1 MKVFPSGRTGRD
13 IFLHSVLLLAA
24 LIWCGVMS
32 AERYYVSP
40 RGAGDGSSWQ
50 SPTTLDDAL
59 SKAKANDEIWVQGFA
74 STDRANYYVAPADG
88 FTLRSGVR
96 LYGGF
101 AGTEATLGE
110 RDTDGRAFGF
120 TCRTVLSG
128 DISGND
134 DVTGHSSLIFPE
146 NNTRADNAV
155 HVLTLDLEPTD
166 ESANNNR
173 YATVVNGFTI
183 AGGHAD
189 GENGGGIYVKGSKA
203 AGAGAYRIERCFF
216 TDNYGGRGGAVYVDA
231 NAVGGADP
239 SLISQCAMFN
249 NAAGHRAVEE
259 NAGGAVCLDGYGV
272 VVNTSIFNNE
282 NGGILMAD
290 GCRVVN
296 STVTRNTGS
305 GISISGSSAE
315 VWNTV
320 VWGND
325 ALFDSGS
332 TSPHFHHSAYPEV
345 TADDANNNIRI
356 SVSNRETGVASPH
369 FESPSTRAGYDV
381 EYRYT
386 HAAYPLWAWALLEGS
401 ALIDRGDD
409 NAYNDDNG
417 TSPYGTFDLALAS
430 RFSGTVDIGAYEFQP
445 TPAGRILRV
454 APDGSDANDGSSWSA
469 AFRSVQAAID
479 RLASTGN
486 GRGEVWVKAGTYS
499 PTSLLASGDQLTAAF
514 IMRDGVSVYGGFAG
528 KENSR
533 AERKLKLGGMPWEFE
548 NVTVFQA
555 SGYMDAASWNA
566 ADLKWSIVSSS
577 NHVVWFDGTEPVAD
591 GYKDFST
598 VTVLDGVTVCGGR
611 ASLARASVYC
621 GDRGAGLYMD
631 NANARLV
638 NCIVTQNVAEGP
650 GGGVYLG
657 GGRIESSLLFN
668 NSSDADGGA
677 VYVDNSGLVLR
688 SMLTNNAAGNGAAV
702 CLARN
707 GDYTDGDS
715 HPEYL
720 ILSTSVVSNNTARKN
735 GAVYCD
741 EGGVL
746 TQNTIVNNSAPRALD
761 ATDPE
766 ATRTGGLFIDGYALV
781 INNILWNNR
790 ANGTGVAGNDIPMYA
805 ANPTQSAVR
814 FLSSAVSGMNNAVW
828 NNTLQQSLT
837 SLAASN
843 TGTEGENNPD
853 FSVGGAMSSDDAL
866 NTTVGVQ
873 PSWTAIDYF
882 WQPQRGSNL
891 RAVGMTLAS
900 FPDEVLLA
908 PELDIAGLLF
918 SHKPSVGAHMIEQ
931 QSLSPERDGNVWRLY
946 VDGNCTEPEHD
957 GSSWA
962 TAYRS
967 LNEAIDYFSSLSE
980 TDVAGVTRFEIYVYE
995 GSYYP
1000 RYAFTG
1006 NDAKTATVS
1015 VKRMPGDRE
1024 LVIRGG
1030 WSRDDVPVY
1039 NPVLY
1044 RTVLDGNPDGSF
1056 LEEGLYHVFT
1066 VESGAHFTLDGFHVV
1081 GGYATGSS
1089 PVQYGAGMLVGDG
1102 AVVTLRNSFFE
1113 NNTAVSGAAVDARGA
1128 TLTLENCVIN
1138 NNTNTASAE
1147 PVVNAGTLTL
1157 NHVTVV
1163 RNVGVPYSS
1172 GANVTNSFAAGNVDA
1187 AEGGSSVS
1195 GNTLTFTGGWNTVF
1209 ANPTNVFGA
1218 ALGFD
1223 TYVGGYADFTPLTS
1237 SAEASHLINKGTA
1250 SASTVDIAQR
1260 PRNLGGT
1267 PDLGAYEADLPEKG
1281 RVYYVRENG
1290 DDLND
1295 GLSWNTA
1302 FQTIRMAVETAA
1314 KGEVIDGARPSV
1326 WVAAGNYAQDPL
1338 SGSNNCFD
1346 MADGV
1351 SVYGSFPKTGNPNMD
1366 ERHPFISDV
1375 IYHDG
1380 TYSSADYETILRPAT
1395 ATNDV
1400 RRVLGQ
1406 SDEYNPFMYVH
1417 PNYTEQTTS
1426 YVYVGAGNGDYD
1438 YSYTEQSGG
1447 GWIYSEKDGGFVDA
1461 SADAA
1466 DRLFHVTAPGYY
1478 PVDQADTPTHKYV
1491 TSVERTAYSGWNLDR
1506 WDPDGWGTGL
1516 DEKTFVYVGS
1526 GKGDYVITEESKGG
1540 WPYGDYSRYASNDN
1554 GDYVEFHEEDYYE
1567 CVADV
1572 ATHKYFSEGYHEV
1585 ASRELWNTVRLVKG
1599 WNYVGSGHGTH
1610 SRGEI
1615 ANVGNGSYKSVT
1627 ASGKHFLYATVW
1639 DGFTI
1644 RDGYLNSDK
1653 IKFLGSNDHGVGGT
1667 RNGGAGVVLFSNVTL
1682 RNSVVYGSQNVSGS
1696 KPLRGGGIYC
1706 DGGSIVNCYILNSEL
1721 RFNGTGEA
1729 YGGGCYMYS
1738 GTAYNCVINGNQTY
1752 GGSTDGAGIFIENAE
1767 FYNNTIVGNRSNGS
1781 ARGNG
1786 GICIWQSG
1794 SSSKLTIYNCIVL
1807 GNEGYRQGTNN
1818 PIYGNKDIARQAG
1831 TIESYNSI
1839 FETTVNATGVVYD
1852 PTCKAV
1858 GSGNMN
1864 SIFAGYDG
1872 KNFRLAGGSPALNMG
1887 ENVPQVNGKDIVLL
1901 DYTDMD
1907 FSDRIKDC
1915 TVDAGAYELDNKEN
1929 ISPDNNG
1936 VYYVTIDGSGLANG
1950 SSPENAACE
1959 MKLQDILDAAGERA
1973 AGGQTAEV
1981 RIAGYKGA
1989 AADGYIYNAT
1999 DLSDPDDPMSYTF
2012 TVPYGVTVK
2021 GGYDV
2026 DFDETTRDVLTYHTV
2041 LSPVATK
2048 GGQTVNGYHVV
2059 TFDMEKHVPSNYQ
2072 QAGSII
2078 DGLYLVDG
2086 RATSLA
2092 GAGNDDTRGGGAI
2105 VPAGAHVR
2113 NCVVMNN
2120 EAKSGGGL
2128 YLLPGAMVS
2137 GTVLRDNTA
2146 AQGGGLYAEADEA
2159 GSTRSHMVSVTVGG
2173 NSATSA
2179 GGGIYMEDGA
2189 LMVLNS
2195 VVHGNEA
2202 PTDLNVSGVV
2212 SEEYEDGLIADVLGA
2227 AAGTKFFPFNN
2238 SFVETYEMP
2247 SNLGNM
2253 SMESD
2258 ASLYFTGSRYTLKVY
2273 SELIKHGGTAE
2284 VQTKLEESY
2293 GVAAEDMQGVP
2304 RRQGTSDRIDAG
2316 AYAFEGEIMEVDD
2329 DVAYTLFVSQS
2340 ENVEITDKDAAAA
2353 FYGRSFFTSLTW
2365 LDDALEYIRQV
2376 RGQGKADHDRTFRIL
2391 MSGGTYKPHFARSDA
2406 NAPGHDQRLNSFE
2419 IPCNVEIYGGFS
2431 GKEQLTSY
2439 VGTAYNINS
2448 ILGQELEVVAD
2459 DLSSVL
2465 GKRAYSDLNQNGVM
2479 EEYEFANQTILS
2491 GELEASEDESNVYHV
2506 IYSDVADNVDV
2517 PEGKHTVK
2525 IDGVTVMGGVT
2536 HNELSPTGEENE
2548 VGRGGGIY
2556 SNGVNYVVNRCR
2568 LINNRAVHG
2577 GAVFVRDAMLSLV
2590 GSIVAGNSSVE
2601 NAAGTADNHVGGGAV
2616 YLIGLANDP
2625 SDEMSVLAAANTIF
2639 ANNETS
2645 GHGGAIAAHGSE
2657 WQTGGTVYS
2666 DPIISMTNCMFV
2678 NNKAAE
2684 GEAAIYNT
2692 NDKSKALNTVFWGN
2706 VSGGDEHGKT
2716 IELIHCA
2723 SDEIDNTDN
2732 GNVILAKENLSIDGP
2747 RFAQPSVAAG
2757 IAGNSAVSRWNP
2769 ASISVLT
2776 DAGDGLL
2783 AEGVDDMSQATG
2795 GYAEWMQ
2802 TNLPNYA
2809 YQYMSYDGYSRYDGP
2824 LNEDGSKGDKPID
2837 IGVYEYQYDVDFSTL
2852 DTVYVALEES
2862 GTGSGTSWDNATSD
2876 LRGALIGLAN
2886 STGGTSEDKAVL
2898 IKEGDYTNSRLY
2910 SLAGVGGVLY
2920 TINMS
2925 TDEQVMTKN
2934 LTVSGSYT
2942 ESGQQDFSRP
2952 TVIMVADGA
2961 AKPDVLMNVDAQG
2974 KTVTLRGLT
2983 FDGSGAAQSVIGLH
2997 SEASGNLSVKN
3008 VAFRHN
3014 ATGAAVSGGTA
3025 LFANALFA
3033 DNATVGLSVTGGDA
3047 TVVNATFAN
3056 NGDAITG
3063 AANVYN
3069 SISWQS
3075 GNGITTDEANH
3086 NYDFGTADNADVMNG
3101 PNFVD
3106 PANGDYTIR
3115 PSKNI
3120 LNKGSNDLYSTHVG
3134 VSPTAD
3140 KDLANLPRLTGDA
3153 IDLGAYEYGAPLQQL
3168 LYVRHDVVGGNA
3180 DGTSWDN
3187 AIGDLQSA
3195 VDLAALY
3202 TEANEGN
3209 AYVFADRNVK
3219 SVAVNLA
3226 ISDVKVYGGMNNEVA
3241 AGENDDDKAASLISQ
3256 RDGVIAADGRS
3267 TIDDLTVSAASLF
3280 DGFEVKAADVTDGAM
3295 LSTSVVGNVTVD
3307 GGTVYNSYVE
3317 GTAGGNGSYV
3327 NVTSPG
3333 ELPEG
3338 ADNINN
3344 YPSAVANGYVN
3355 DDIWTYQPK
3364 ETYENIDKA
3373 EESVIADCMTFAG
3386 HRCDLSGS
3394 QRVRNGKV
3402 DYGCFELW
3410 NITANTTVQ
3419 DADRPSDRHVVY
3431 VREGIELGLGDG
3443 LYGAGSE
3450 FNPGFLLLEH
3460 GAGLLGNGNSVALTN
3475 FAVERNLTEA
3485 NAYTDLASM
3494 PFTIEKTEVDGK
3506 EGLDGVTVSRYDGAA
3521 RAAYDYRYDGEN
3533 SAAWVALTDLKADRV
3548 GMEGLLL
3555 EADTDAKVRFY
3566 GNDYKEDAGDK
3577 AFVLTQHNHA
3587 EPWSSPDAVSE
3598 RFTHAENMGWN
3609 LFGSPFLCTM
3619 NYEDMDYQRV
3629 IYVYKDKYI
3638 SGLPTWNRET
3648 GDVQDGNIPA
3658 GSAVFTQTATL
3669 ASSETVP
3676 VGHRAAD
3683 VTEAAVYAGNL
3694 AVEFARAD
3702 AGDEAD
3708 ADLIQITAVP
3718 AAESKNGFDVNADG
3732 VKWMNGKADVPQIYM
3747 LRDGGRYSLLSAVDI
3762 DGSVAVGVSVS
3773 APGNFEFR
3781 IPDDCDTYDYEVV
3794 VLKDAQL
3801 GTLTDLKEV
3810 PCSVYLPEAG
3820 EVNSRFSISF
3830 RRIDETSVLDGVQ
3843 VYTPYEGMFTVE
3855 GMRGESVIRYYDAS
3869 GRMIEQRRSSSY
3881 QETFRAVR
3889 GVYLVEVECE
3899 GMEHAVI
3906 KVLVK

>member
-50 SPTTLDDAL
+50 SPTTLPDAL

-74 STDRANYYVAPADG
+74 STDRANYYVAPAEG

-146 NNTRADNAV
+146 NATRADNAA
-155 HVLTLDLEPTD
+155 HVLTLDLEPTA

-189 GENGGGIYVKGSKA
+189 ADGENGGGIYVKGSKD

-231 NAVGGADP
+231 NAVQGADP

-249 NAAGHRAVEE
+249 NAAGRRAVEE

-332 TSPHFHHSAYPEV
+332 TSPQFRHSAYPEV
-345 TADDANNNIRI
+345 TADDANNNIKI
-356 SVSNRETGVASPH
+356 SVSNRETGVHSPH
-369 FESPSTRAGYDV
+369 FESPSVRAGYDV

-401 ALIDRGDD
+401 ALIDSGNDD
-409 NAYNDDNG
+409 AYNDENG
-417 TSPYGTFDLALAS
+417 TTPYGTDDLASAS
-430 RFSGTVDIGAYEFQP
+430 RFSGTIDIGAYEFQP

-454 APDGSDANDGSSWSA
+454 APDGSDANDGSSWDN

-486 GRGEVWVKAGTYS
+486 GRGEVWVKTGTYS

-528 KENSR
+528 WESSR
-533 AERKLKLGGMPWEFE
+533 AKRPKKQGGMPWEFA
-548 NVTVFQA
+548 NVTTFQA

-566 ADLKWSIVSSS
+566 TELKWSIVSSS
-577 NHVVWFDGTEPVAD
+577 NHVVWFDGTELEAD
-591 GYKDFST
+591 GGYKDFSS
-598 VTVLDGVTVCGGR
+598 VTVLDGVTVLGGR

-707 GDYTDGDS
+707 GDYTDGDP

-781 INNILWNNR
+781 INKILWNNR
-790 ANGTGVAGNDIPMYA
+790 ANGAGVAGNDIPMYA

-828 NNTLQQSLT
+828 NNTLQQSLS

-843 TGTEGENNPD
+843 SGSEGENNPD
-853 FSVGGAMSSDDAL
+853 FLPGGAMSDDAL
-866 NTTVGVQ
+866 NTTIGVQ
-873 PSWTAIDYF
+873 PSWNEIVYF
-882 WQPQRGSNL
+882 WQPQQGSNL

-918 SHKPSVGAHMIEQ
+918 SQKPSVGAHMIEQ

-946 VDGNCTEPEHD
+946 VDGNCTEPEHV

-967 LNEAIDYFSSLSE
+967 LNEAIDYFASLSE
-980 TDVAGVTRFEIYVYE
+980 TDVAEVDTFEIYVYE

-1044 RTVLDGNPDGSF
+1044 RTVLDGNPDGSS

-1081 GGYATGSS
+1081 GGYAAGSS

-1102 AVVTLRNSFFE
+1102 AAVTLRNSFFE

-1138 NNTNTASAE
+1138 NNTNTTPSE
-1147 PVVNAGTLTL
+1147 PVVNAQYLSL

-1163 RNVGVPYSS
+1163 RNVGLPYSS
-1172 GANVTNSFAAGNVDA
+1172 GAAVSNSFAAGNVDA
-1187 AEGGSSVS
+1187 AEGGSTV
-1195 GNTLTFTGGWNTVF
+1195 GDNLTFNAEWNTIF
-1209 ANPTNVFGA
+1209 ANPTNGFGA

-1237 SAEASHLINKGTA
+1237 SAEASQLINKGTA
-1250 SASTVDIAQR
+1250 SGLTVDIAQR
-1260 PRNLGGT
+1260 PRDLGGT
-1267 PDLGAYEADLPEKG
+1267 PDLGAYEADLPAAG
-1281 RVYYVRENG
+1281 SVIYVRVNG
-1290 DDLND
+1290 TGDGSSWANAMND
-1295 GLSWNTA
+1295 
-1302 FQTIRMAVETAA
+1302 IYEAVQKAVAA
-1314 KGEVIDGARPSV
+1314 NSDASQRPDV
-1326 WVAAGNYAQDPL
+1326 WVAAGTYSRNP
-1338 SGSNNCFD
+1338 SNNDPACFIIEEGVD
-1346 MADGV
+1346 VYGGFPADGNPGMDDRRPLV
-1351 SVYGSFPKTGNPNMD
+1351 STSIYVEGMD
-1366 ERHPFISDV
+1366 ASEV
-1375 IYHDG
+1375 QK
-1380 TYSSADYETILRPAT
+1380 YETIIQPAT
-1395 ATNDV
+1395 TTISSSDRGSRDV
-1400 RRVLGQ
+1400 NRRVLAQ
-1406 SDEYNPFMYVH
+1406 HDEYSPREF
-1417 PNYTEQTTS
+1417 
-1426 YVYVGAGNGDYD
+1426 
-1438 YSYTEQSGG
+1438 
-1447 GWIYSEKDGGFVDA
+1447 
-1461 SADAA
+1461 
-1466 DRLFHVTAPGYY
+1466 PG
-1478 PVDQADTPTHKYV
+1478 
-1491 TSVERTAYSGWNLDR
+1491 S
-1506 WDPDGWGTGL
+1506 
-1516 DEKTFVYVGS
+1516 
-1526 GKGDYVITEESKGG
+1526 
-1540 WPYGDYSRYASNDN
+1540 
-1554 GDYVEFHEEDYYE
+1554 DYYDNPNFE
-1567 CVADV
+1567 
-1572 ATHKYFSEGYHEV
+1572 TNYYYTGKFEV
-1585 ASRELWNTVRLVKG
+1585 P
-1599 WNYVGSGHGTH
+1599 
-1610 SRGEI
+1610 
-1615 ANVGNGSYKSVT
+1615 
-1627 ASGKHFLYATVW
+1627 TVW

-1644 RDGYLNSDK
+1644 QHGFLNIGDQRSD
-1653 IKFLGSNDHGVGGT
+1653 
-1667 RNGGAGVVLFSNVTL
+1667 GGAGARIYENVTL
-1682 RNSVVYGSQNVSGS
+1682 TNCIVQNNENFQRGYGSESSDSRAGGVYAFGGTLINCYIQQNKLGRTDSSRQGESACYGGGVYLNYGT
-1696 KPLRGGGIYC
+1696 LYNCIIADNEVRAGYADGGGI
-1706 DGGSIVNCYILNSEL
+1706 I
-1721 RFNGTGEA
+1721 
-1729 YGGGCYMYS
+1729 
-1738 GTAYNCVINGNQTY
+1738 
-1752 GGSTDGAGIFIENAE
+1752 IECGE
-1767 FYNNTIVGNRSNGS
+1767 FYNNTVVNNTAEGSNRASGGLRVWVGTTMRDAGF
-1781 ARGNG
+1781 
-1786 GICIWQSG
+1786 SG
-1794 SSSKLTIYNCIVL
+1794 TVKIFNTIMY
-1807 GNEGYRQGTNN
+1807 GNEGLIGVT
-1818 PIYGNKDIARQAG
+1818 GNADLAMSGSHVEVRGSLVPHNGLTVAAPEQWSSADGIFLDSITCPNLSQA
-1831 TIESYNSI
+1831 EW
-1839 FETTVNATGVVYD
+1839 NA
-1852 PTCKAV
+1852 
-1858 GSGNMN
+1858 
-1864 SIFAGYDG
+1864 IFANGTRNY
-1872 KNFRLAGGSPALNMG
+1872 RLSTESKALNMG
-1887 ENVPQVNGKDIVLL
+1887 TNAMSVVRIYPPTPNGWMREVREWNLFGWKYSVETRSGDSKPDGDDWRRAVISLVKGENFNEGSADIDLF

-2021 GGYDV
+2021 GGYSE
-2026 DFDETTRDVLTYHTV
+2026 DFNEDTRNALTYQTL

-2059 TFDMEKHVPSNYQ
+2059 SFAEKTENSNYSQ
-2072 QAGSII
+2072 EGSII
-2078 DGLYLVDG
+2078 DGLFLIDG
-2086 RATSLA
+2086 KATSLA

-2113 NCVVMNN
+2113 NCVVMRN
-2120 EAKSGGGL
+2120 EAKFGGGL

-2146 AQGGGLYAEADEA
+2146 SQGGAVYAEADED
-2159 GSTRSHMVSVTVGG
+2159 GSLRSHLISVTVGG

-2189 LMVLNS
+2189 LMALNS

-2212 SEEYEDGLIADVLGA
+2212 YEEFTDALIADVTDVDASTL
-2227 AAGTKFFPFNN
+2227 FFPFNN
-2238 SFVETYEMP
+2238 CFVETYEMP
-2247 SNLGNM
+2247 SDLGNT
-2253 SMESD
+2253 SLESD
-2258 ASLYFTGSRYTLKVY
+2258 RTLYFTDSHYTLKVY
-2273 SELIKHGGTAE
+2273 SELIKHGATSA
-2284 VQTKLEESY
+2284 VQAKLENH
-2293 GVAAEDMQGVP
+2293 GVAVQDMQGIT
-2304 RRQGTSDRIDAG
+2304 RQQGGDRIDAG
-2316 AYAFEGEIMEVDD
+2316 AYAFEGEIMEVNN

-2340 ENVEITDKDAAAA
+2340 ENVSIADKAAADA

-2376 RGQGKADHDRTFRIL
+2376 RANNETARSRTFRIL
-2391 MSGGTYKPHFARSDA
+2391 VSGGTYKPHFARGDA
-2406 NAPGHDQRLNSFE
+2406 NAPGHDLRQNSFE

-2439 VGTAYNINS
+2439 VGTAYNIDS

-2465 GKRAYSDLNQNGVM
+2465 GQRAYSDLNQNGVM

-2506 IYSDVADNVDV
+2506 IYSDVADNADV

-2616 YLIGLANDP
+2616 YLIGIANDP
-2625 SDEMSVLAAANTIF
+2625 ADEMSVLAAANTIF

-2645 GHGGAIAAHGSE
+2645 GHGGAVAAHGSE
-2657 WQTGGTVYS
+2657 WQTGGTVNT

-2692 NDKSKALNTVFWGN
+2692 NEKSKALNTVFWGN

-2732 GNVILAKENLSIDGP
+2732 GNVILAKENLSIGGP

-2776 DAGDGLL
+2776 DAGSGLL

-2802 TNLPNYA
+2802 TNLLNYA
-2809 YQYMSYDGYSRYDGP
+2809 YQYMSDGGYSRYDGP

-2886 STGGTSEDKAVL
+2886 STGGKSENKAVL

-3047 TVVNATFAN
+3047 TVVNSTFAN

-3075 GNGITTDEANH
+3075 GNGITTDEDKH

-3120 LNKGSNDLYSTHVG
+3120 LNKGSNDLYSPHVG
-3134 VSPTAD
+3134 VSPTED

-3202 TEANEGN
+3202 TEANDGN

-3226 ISDVKVYGGMNNEVA
+3226 VPDVKVYGGMNNEVA

-3267 TIDDLTVSAASLF
+3267 TIDNLTVSAASLF
-3280 DGFEVKAADVTDGAM
+3280 DGFEVKEADVTDGAM

-3307 GGTVYNSYVE
+3307 GGTVYNSYVA

-3344 YPSAVANGYVN
+3344 YPSAVANGYVY
-3355 DDIWTYQPK
+3355 DDIWAYQPK
-3364 ETYENIDKA
+3364 ETFENIDKA
-3373 EESVIADCMTFAG
+3373 EQSSIQTYIGMVG
-3386 HRCDLSGS
+3386 HSRDLSGS

-3431 VREGIELGLGDG
+3431 VREGVELGLGDG

-3533 SAAWVALTDLKADRV
+3533 STAWVALTDVKADRV

-3555 EADTDAKVRFY
+3555 EAEADSKVRFY
-3566 GNDYKEDAGDK
+3566 GNDYKEDAGNK
-3577 AFVLTQHNHA
+3577 AFVLTQYNHA
-3587 EPWSSPDAVSE
+3587 EPWSSPDAESE
-3598 RFTHAENMGWN
+3598 KFTHAENMGWN

-3648 GDVQDGNIPA
+3648 GAVQDGNIPA

-3676 VGHRAAD
+3676 VSHRVAD
-3683 VTEAAVYAGNL
+3683 VAEAAVYAGNL

-3718 AAESKNGFDVNADG
+3718 AAESKSGFDVNADG
-3732 VKWMNGKADVPQIYM
+3732 VKWMNGKADMPQIYM

-3801 GTLTDLKEV
+3801 GTLTDLKEA

-3869 GRMIEQRRSSSY
+3869 GRMVEQRRSSSY

>member
-1 MKVFPSGRTGRD
+1 
-13 IFLHSVLLLAA
+13 
-24 LIWCGVMS
+24 
-32 AERYYVSP
+32 
-40 RGAGDGSSWQ
+40 
-50 SPTTLDDAL
+50 
-59 SKAKANDEIWVQGFA
+59 
-74 STDRANYYVAPADG
+74 
-88 FTLRSGVR
+88 
-96 LYGGF
+96 
-101 AGTEATLGE
+101 
-110 RDTDGRAFGF
+110 
-120 TCRTVLSG
+120 
-128 DISGND
+128 
-134 DVTGHSSLIFPE
+134 
-146 NNTRADNAV
+146 
-155 HVLTLDLEPTD
+155 
-166 ESANNNR
+166 
-173 YATVVNGFTI
+173 
-183 AGGHAD
+183 
-189 GENGGGIYVKGSKA
+189 
-203 AGAGAYRIERCFF
+203 
-216 TDNYGGRGGAVYVDA
+216 
-231 NAVGGADP
+231 
-239 SLISQCAMFN
+239 
-249 NAAGHRAVEE
+249 
-259 NAGGAVCLDGYGV
+259 
-272 VVNTSIFNNE
+272 
-282 NGGILMAD
+282 
-290 GCRVVN
+290 
-296 STVTRNTGS
+296 
-305 GISISGSSAE
+305 
-315 VWNTV
+315 
-320 VWGND
+320 
-325 ALFDSGS
+325 
-332 TSPHFHHSAYPEV
+332 
-345 TADDANNNIRI
+345 
-356 SVSNRETGVASPH
+356 
-369 FESPSTRAGYDV
+369 
-381 EYRYT
+381 
-386 HAAYPLWAWALLEGS
+386 
-401 ALIDRGDD
+401 
-409 NAYNDDNG
+409 
-417 TSPYGTFDLALAS
+417 
-430 RFSGTVDIGAYEFQP
+430 
-445 TPAGRILRV
+445 
-454 APDGSDANDGSSWSA
+454 
-469 AFRSVQAAID
+469 
-479 RLASTGN
+479 
-486 GRGEVWVKAGTYS
+486 
-499 PTSLLASGDQLTAAF
+499 
-514 IMRDGVSVYGGFAG
+514 MRDGVSVYGGFDG
-528 KENSR
+528 ESSR
-533 AERKLKLGGMPWEFE
+533 AERKRGDMPWEFA
-548 NVTVFQA
+548 NVTTFQA

-566 ADLKWSIVSSS
+566 TDLKWSIVSSS

-707 GDYTDGDS
+707 GDYIDGDP

-853 FSVGGAMSSDDAL
+853 FNVGGSMSSDDAL

-873 PSWTAIDYF
+873 PSWTANYF
-882 WQPQRGSNL
+882 WQPKQGSNL
-891 RAVGMTLAS
+891 RAVGMTLAA
-900 FPDEVLLA
+900 FPDEVLIA

-918 SHKPSVGAHMIEQ
+918 SQKPSVGAHMIGQ
-931 QSLSPERDGNVWRLY
+931 QSLSPERVGNVLRLY
-946 VDGNCTEPEHD
+946 VDGNCTNPEHD
-957 GSSWA
+957 GSSWP

-967 LNEAIDYFSSLSE
+967 LNEAIDYFASLPE
-980 TDVAGVTRFEIYVYE
+980 AEVAGVDHFEIYVYE
-995 GSYYP
+995 GSYFP

-1015 VKRMPGDRE
+1015 VRRMPGDRE

-1030 WSRDDVPVY
+1030 WSRDADPVY

-1044 RTVLDGNPDGSF
+1044 RTILDGNPDGSS
-1056 LEEGLYHVFT
+1056 LADGIYHVFT
-1066 VESGAHFTLDGFHVV
+1066 VESGANFTLDGFHVV
-1081 GGYATGSS
+1081 GGYAAGASA
-1089 PVQYGAGMLVGDG
+1089 VQYGAGLLVGDG
-1102 AVVTLRNSFFE
+1102 ATVTVRNSFFE
-1113 NNTAVSGAAVDARGA
+1113 NNTAVSGAAIDARSA

-1138 NNTNTASAE
+1138 NNTNTTPSE
-1147 PVVNAGTLTL
+1147 PVVNAQTLTL

-1163 RNVGVPYSS
+1163 RNVGLPYSS
-1172 GANVTNSFAAGNVDA
+1172 GAAVTNSFAAGNINA
-1187 AEGGSSVS
+1187 AEGGSP
-1195 GNTLTFTGGWNTVF
+1195 GDNTQTFTAAWNTIF
-1209 ANPTNVFGA
+1209 ANPTNGFGA

-1237 SAEASHLINKGTA
+1237 SAEASKLINKGAA
-1250 SASTVDIAQR
+1250 SAGITTDITGVN
-1260 PRNLGGT
+1260 PRDLGGT
-1267 PDLGAYEADLPEKG
+1267 PDLGAYEANLPEKG
-1281 RVYYVRENG
+1281 RVYYVREDGN
-1290 DDLND
+1290 DLND
-1295 GLSWNTA
+1295 GLSWSTA
-1302 FQTIRMAVETAA
+1302 FRTIRMAVETAA

-1338 SGSNNCFD
+1338 GGSNNCFD

-1351 SVYGSFPKTGNPNMD
+1351 SVYGSFPKTGNPGMD

-1380 TYSSADYETILRPAT
+1380 TYSPADYETILRPAT

-1406 SDEYNPFMYVH
+1406 SDEYNPFMYAYS
-1417 PNYTEQTTS
+1417 NYTEQTTS
-1426 YVYVGAGNGDYD
+1426 YVYVGEGNGEYD

-1447 GWIYSEKDGGFVDA
+1447 GWVYSETDGGFVDA

-1466 DRLFHVTAPGYY
+1466 DRLLHVTAPGYY
-1478 PVDQADTPTHKYV
+1478 QVTRADAPTHKHV
-1491 TSVERTAYSGWNLDR
+1491 TSAEETAYSGWDLDR
-1506 WDPDGWGTGL
+1506 GDLGDWGTGL
-1516 DEKTFVYVGS
+1516 DEKTFVYVGD
-1526 GKGDYVITEESKGG
+1526 GKGDYVIEEASKG
-1540 WPYGDYSRYASNDN
+1540 WPYGNYLRYTSNSN
-1554 GDYVEFHEEDYYE
+1554 GDYVEFHGEDYYE

-1572 ATHKYFSEGYHEV
+1572 ATHKYFSEGYHEL
-1585 ASRELWNTVRLVKG
+1585 ASSGNTVRLVKG
-1599 WNYVGSGHGTH
+1599 WNYVGAGYGTH

-1615 ANVGNGSYKSVT
+1615 ANVGAGNGSYKLVT

-1644 RDGYLNSDK
+1644 RDGYLNADK
-1653 IKFLGSNDHGVGGT
+1653 IKFLGSNDHGVQGT
-1667 RNGGAGVVLFSNVTL
+1667 RNGGAGAVLFSNVTL
-1682 RNSVVYGSQNVSGS
+1682 RNSVVYGSHNVSGS

-1721 RFNGTGEA
+1721 RSNDTGEA

-1794 SSSKLTIYNCIVL
+1794 SGSKLTIYNCIVL
-1807 GNEGYRQGTNN
+1807 GNEGYRQGNVGNN

-1839 FETTVNATGVVYD
+1839 FETTDNATGVVFD

-1858 GSGNMN
+1858 GSGNVN
-1864 SIFAGYDG
+1864 GIFAGYDG
-1872 KNFRLAGGSPALNMG
+1872 KNFRLSGGSPALNMG
-1887 ENVPQVNGKDIVLL
+1887 ENVPRVNGKDIVLL

-1929 ISPDNNG
+1929 IRPDDANDVY
-1936 VYYVTIDGSGLANG
+1936 VYYVTIGGKGQANG
-1950 SSPENAACE
+1950 SSPDNAACE
-1959 MKLQDILDAAGERA
+1959 MKLQDILDAAGKLA
-1973 AGGQTAEV
+1973 ASGQTAEV
-1981 RIAGYKGA
+1981 RIAGYENASASGSV
-1989 AADGYIYNAT
+1989 YNAT

-2021 GGYDV
+2021 GGYDE
-2026 DFDETTRDVLTYHTV
+2026 DFDETKRNALTYQTL

-2059 TFDMEKHVPSNYQ
+2059 SFAEKAENSNYSQ
-2072 QAGSII
+2072 EESII
-2078 DGLYLVDG
+2078 DGLFLIDG
-2086 RATSLA
+2086 KATSLA

-2105 VPAGAHVR
+2105 VPAWAHVR

-2120 EAKSGGGL
+2120 EAKFGGGL

-2146 AQGGGLYAEADEA
+2146 SQGGAVYAEADTT
-2159 GSTRSHMVSVTVGG
+2159 GSSLRSHLISVTVGG

-2189 LMVLNS
+2189 LMALNS

-2212 SEEYEDGLIADVLGA
+2212 YEEFTDALIADVTGA
-2227 AAGTKFFPFNN
+2227 DASTLFFPFNN
-2238 SFVETYEMP
+2238 CFVETYEMP
-2247 SNLGNM
+2247 SDLGNT
-2253 SMESD
+2253 SLESNRT
-2258 ASLYFTGSRYTLKVY
+2258 LYFTDSHYTLKVY
-2273 SELIKHGGTAE
+2273 SELIKHGITVEWQTAL
-2284 VQTKLEESY
+2284 KDRY
-2293 GVAAEDMQGVP
+2293 DVAAEDMQGIA
-2304 RRQGTSDRIDAG
+2304 RQQDGDRIDAG
-2316 AYAFEGEIMEVDD
+2316 AYAFEGEIMEVNG

-2340 ENVEITDKDAAAA
+2340 ENVSIDDKAAADA

-2376 RGQGKADHDRTFRIL
+2376 RANNETARSRTFRIL
-2391 MSGGTYKPHFARSDA
+2391 VSGGTYKPHFARGDA
-2406 NAPGHDQRLNSFE
+2406 NTPGHDLRQNSFE
-2419 IPCNVEIYGGFS
+2419 IPSGVEIYGGFS
-2431 GKEQLTSY
+2431 GDELLTSY
-2439 VGTAYNINS
+2439 EGTQYNISN
-2448 ILGQELEVVAD
+2448 LVGKGTLVPVD
-2459 DLSSVL
+2459 DDFPSVL
-2465 GKRAYSDLNQNGVM
+2465 NLRDYSDLNQNGVI

-2491 GELEASEDESNVYHV
+2491 GELEASKDESNVYHV

-2625 SDEMSVLAAANTIF
+2625 ADEMSVLAAANTIF

-2645 GHGGAIAAHGSE
+2645 GHGGAVAAHGSE
-2657 WQTGGTVYS
+2657 WQTGGTVNT

-2692 NDKSKALNTVFWGN
+2692 NEKSKALNTVFWGN

-2776 DAGDGLL
+2776 DAGYGLL
-2783 AEGVDDMSQATG
+2783 AAGIDDMSQATG

-2886 STGGTSEDKAVL
+2886 STGGKSEDKAVL

-3047 TVVNATFAN
+3047 TVVNSTFAN
-3056 NGDAITG
+3056 NGAAITG

-3086 NYDFGTADNADVMNG
+3086 NYDFGTANNADVMNG

-3120 LNKGSNDLYSTHVG
+3120 LNKGSNDLYSTHVQ
-3134 VSPTAD
+3134 VSPMAD

-3226 ISDVKVYGGMNNEVA
+3226 VSDVKVYGGMNNEVA

-3256 RDGVIAADGRS
+3256 RDGVIAAGGRS
-3267 TIDDLTVSAASLF
+3267 TIDKLTVSTASLF
-3280 DGFEVKAADVTDGAM
+3280 DGFEVKAADVTGGAM

-3307 GGTVYNSYVE
+3307 GGTVYNSYVA

-3355 DDIWTYQPK
+3355 DDIWAYQPK

-3373 EESVIADCMTFAG
+3373 EQSSIQTYIDMVG
-3386 HRCDLSGS
+3386 HSRDLSGS
-3394 QRVRNGKV
+3394 QRVRNGMV

-3431 VREGIELGLGDG
+3431 VREGVELGLGDG

-3475 FAVERNLTEA
+3475 FAVERNLTGA
-3485 NAYTDLASM
+3485 TAYTDLASM
-3494 PFTIEKTEVDGK
+3494 PFTIEKTEVDGT
-3506 EGLDGVTVSRYDGAA
+3506 EGLDGVTASRYGYAA
-3521 RAAYDYRYDGEN
+3521 RAAYDYRYDGSN
-3533 SAAWVALTDLKADRV
+3533 STAWVAMEDLKADRV

-3555 EADTDAKVRFY
+3555 EADADSKVRFY

-3598 RFTHAENMGWN
+3598 KFTHAENMGWN

-3638 SGLPTWNRET
+3638 SGLPTWNREISE
-3648 GDVQDGNIPA
+3648 VQDGNIPA

-3683 VTEAAVYAGNL
+3683 VAEAAVYAGNL

-3718 AAESKNGFDVNADG
+3718 AAESKSGFDVNADG
-3732 VKWMNGKADVPQIYM
+3732 VKWMNGKADMPQIYM

-3801 GTLTDLKEV
+3801 GTLTDLKEA

-3869 GRMIEQRRSSSY
+3869 GRMIGQRRSSSY

>member
-13 IFLHSVLLLAA
+13 ISLHSVFLLAA

-50 SPTTLDDAL
+50 SPTTLADAL
-59 SKAKANDEIWVQGFA
+59 SKAKANDEIWVLGFA
-74 STDRANYYVAPADG
+74 STDRANYYVAPAEG
-88 FTLRSGVR
+88 YTLRSGVR

-146 NNTRADNAV
+146 NATRADNAA
-155 HVLTLDLEPTD
+155 HVLTLDLEPTA

-189 GENGGGIYVKGSKA
+189 ADGENGGGIYVKGSKD

-231 NAVGGADP
+231 NAVQGADP

-249 NAAGHRAVEE
+249 NAAGRRAVEE

-332 TSPHFHHSAYPEV
+332 TSPQFHHSAYPEV
-345 TADDANNNIRI
+345 TADDVNNNIRI
-356 SVSNRETGVASPH
+356 SVSNRETGVPSPH

-381 EYRYT
+381 EYHYT

-401 ALIDRGDD
+401 ALIDMGDD

-417 TSPYGTFDLALAS
+417 TSPYGTSDLALAS

-454 APDGSDANDGSSWSA
+454 APDGSDANDGSSWDN

-479 RLASTGN
+479 RLASGN

-528 KENSR
+528 TENSR
-533 AERKLKLGGMPWEFE
+533 AERKLKTGGMPWEFE
-548 NVTVFQA
+548 NVTTFQA

-707 GDYTDGDS
+707 GDYIDGDP

-918 SHKPSVGAHMIEQ
+918 SQKPSVGAHMIEQ

-967 LNEAIDYFSSLSE
+967 LNEAIDYFASLSE
-980 TDVAGVTRFEIYVYE
+980 TDVAGVTSFEIYVYE

-1015 VKRMPGDRE
+1015 VKRMPAGKE

-1030 WSRDDVPVY
+1030 WSRDAVPVY

-1044 RTVLDGNPDGSF
+1044 RTVLDGNPDGSS

-1066 VESGAHFTLDGFHVV
+1066 VESGARFTLDGFHVV
-1081 GGYATGSS
+1081 GGYAAGSS

-1102 AVVTLRNSFFE
+1102 AEVTLRNSFFE

-1138 NNTNTASAE
+1138 NNTNTTPAE

-1172 GANVTNSFAAGNVDA
+1172 GATVTNSFAAGNVDA
-1187 AEGGSSVS
+1187 AEGGSPVS

-1250 SASTVDIAQR
+1250 SGLTVDIAQR
-1260 PRNLGGT
+1260 PRDLGGT
-1267 PDLGAYEADLPEKG
+1267 PDLGAYEADLPAAG
-1281 RVYYVRENG
+1281 SVIYVRVNG
-1290 DDLND
+1290 TGDGSSWANAMND
-1295 GLSWNTA
+1295 IYG
-1302 FQTIRMAVETAA
+1302 AVQKAVAA
-1314 KGEVIDGARPSV
+1314 NSDASQRPDV
-1326 WVAAGNYAQDPL
+1326 WVAAGTYAKDPNP
-1338 SGSNNCFD
+1338 GDPACFIIEEGVNVYGGFP
-1346 MADGV
+1346 ADG
-1351 SVYGSFPKTGNPNMD
+1351 NPGMD
-1366 ERHPFISDV
+1366 DRRPLDEN
-1375 IYHDG
+1375 
-1380 TYSSADYETILRPAT
+1380 YETILQPIT
-1395 ATNDV
+1395 KPGEGYNDYHSSNNLEDGINVV
-1400 RRVLGQ
+1400 RRVLSQPDANCPRTFGEV
-1406 SDEYNPFMYVH
+1406 SWREENDGYETRY
-1417 PNYTEQTTS
+1417 
-1426 YVYVGAGNGDYD
+1426 YVG
-1438 YSYTEQSGG
+1438 
-1447 GWIYSEKDGGFVDA
+1447 
-1461 SADAA
+1461 
-1466 DRLFHVTAPGYY
+1466 
-1478 PVDQADTPTHKYV
+1478 
-1491 TSVERTAYSGWNLDR
+1491 
-1506 WDPDGWGTGL
+1506 
-1516 DEKTFVYVGS
+1516 
-1526 GKGDYVITEESKGG
+1526 
-1540 WPYGDYSRYASNDN
+1540 DN
-1554 GDYVEFHEEDYYE
+1554 FS
-1567 CVADV
+1567 V
-1572 ATHKYFSEGYHEV
+1572 AT
-1585 ASRELWNTVRLVKG
+1585 L
-1599 WNYVGSGHGTH
+1599 
-1610 SRGEI
+1610 
-1615 ANVGNGSYKSVT
+1615 
-1627 ASGKHFLYATVW
+1627 W

-1644 RDGYLNSDK
+1644 QYGFLNIGDE
-1653 IKFLGSNDHGVGGT
+1653 NDD
-1667 RNGGAGVVLFSNVTL
+1667 GGAGARIFTNVSLNNCIIQNNENFIWYSGSTVDGGDGRGGGVYSYGGTL
-1682 RNSVVYGSQNVSGS
+1682 VNCYVRNNKLGRVGGYSQTGVVYGGGVYLNYGTLYNCIISDNQVRG
-1696 KPLRGGGIYC
+1696 RYADGGGI
-1706 DGGSIVNCYILNSEL
+1706 
-1721 RFNGTGEA
+1721 
-1729 YGGGCYMYS
+1729 
-1738 GTAYNCVINGNQTY
+1738 VIECG
-1752 GGSTDGAGIFIENAE
+1752 E
-1767 FYNNTIVGNRSNGS
+1767 FYNNTVINNSAEGTNRAS
-1781 ARGNG
+1781 G
-1786 GICIWQSG
+1786 GLRVWVG
-1794 SSSKLTIYNCIVL
+1794 SSMIEAGFSGIVKIYNSI
-1807 GNEGYRQGTNN
+1807 
-1818 PIYGNKDIARQAG
+1818 IYGNNGFSGVTGNDDLSMTDAKVIVKG
-1831 TIESYNSI
+1831 TLVGGDRKEFNIVDNVPDNPGANGIYLERGTCPSLTNDQWNSV
-1839 FETTVNATGVVYD
+1839 FETGEY
-1852 PTCKAV
+1852 
-1858 GSGNMN
+1858 
-1864 SIFAGYDG
+1864 
-1872 KNFRLAGGSPALNMG
+1872 RLAANSMALNMG
-1887 ENVPQVNGKDIVLL
+1887 VNVLDVIRILNPTANGWMRYLKVRTGYWPFYGSDNVMQTVSDGTNMGNDGISGPGNPPSETYGNYTIEEAYPWRRAVVSLREGDNFNETEATVNLF

-1907 FSDRIKDC
+1907 FTDRIKDC
-1915 TVDAGAYELDNKEN
+1915 TIDAGAYERDNKEN
-1929 ISPDNNG
+1929 ISPDANG

-1973 AGGQTAEV
+1973 AGGQTVEV

-2041 LSPVATK
+2041 LSPVVTK

-2059 TFDMEKHVPSNYQ
+2059 TFDMEKHVPLTYQ

-2086 RATSLA
+2086 KATSLA

-2189 LMVLNS
+2189 LMALNS

-2212 SEEYEDGLIADVLGA
+2212 SEEYEDGLIADVIGA

-2273 SELIKHGGTAE
+2273 SELIKHGSTAE

-2293 GVAAEDMQGVP
+2293 GVAAEDMQGVA

-2340 ENVEITDKDAAAA
+2340 ENVEIADKDAAAA

-2376 RGQGKADHDRTFRIL
+2376 RGQGKADPDRTFRIL

-2431 GKEQLTSY
+2431 GKEPLTSY

-2448 ILGQELEVVAD
+2448 ILGQKLEAVAD

-2465 GKRAYSDLNQNGVM
+2465 GKRAAYSDLNQNGVM

-2506 IYSDVADNVDV
+2506 IYSDVADNADV

-2536 HNELSPTGEENE
+2536 HNKLSPTGEENE

-2625 SDEMSVLAAANTIF
+2625 ADEMSVLAAANTIF

-2657 WQTGGTVYS
+2657 WQTGGTVNT

-2692 NDKSKALNTVFWGN
+2692 NEKSKALNTVFWGN

-2732 GNVILAKENLSIDGP
+2732 GNVILAKENLSIGGP

-2783 AEGVDDMSQATG
+2783 AAGVDDMSQATG

-2809 YQYMSYDGYSRYDGP
+2809 YQYMSDGGYSRYDGP

-2886 STGGTSEDKAVL
+2886 STGGKSEDKAVL

-3033 DNATVGLSVTGGDA
+3033 DNATVGLSVTSGDA
-3047 TVVNATFAN
+3047 TVVNSTFAN
-3056 NGDAITG
+3056 NGDAING

-3075 GNGITTDEANH
+3075 GNGITTDEAKH
-3086 NYDFGTADNADVMNG
+3086 NYDFGTANNADVMNG

-3120 LNKGSNDLYSTHVG
+3120 LNKGSNDLYSTHVQ
-3134 VSPTAD
+3134 VSPMAD

-3168 LYVRHDVVGGNA
+3168 LYVRHDVVDGNA

-3226 ISDVKVYGGMNNEVA
+3226 VPDVKVYGGMNNEVA

-3267 TIDDLTVSAASLF
+3267 TIDNLTVSAASLF
-3280 DGFEVKAADVTDGAM
+3280 DGFEVKEADVTGGAM
-3295 LSTSVVGNVTVD
+3295 LSTSVVGNVIVD
-3307 GGTVYNSYVE
+3307 GGTVYNSYVA

-3355 DDIWTYQPK
+3355 DDIWAYQPK

-3386 HRCDLSGS
+3386 HSRDLSGS

-3494 PFTIEKTEVDGK
+3494 PFTIEKTEVDGT
-3506 EGLDGVTVSRYDGAA
+3506 EGLAGVTVSRYDGAV

-3533 SAAWVALTDLKADRV
+3533 STAWVALTDLKADRV

-3555 EADTDAKVRFY
+3555 EAEADSKVRFY

-3598 RFTHAENMGWN
+3598 KFTHAENMGWN
-3609 LFGSPFLCTM
+3609 FFGSPFLCTM

-3629 IYVYKDKYI
+3629 IYVYKDRYI

-3648 GDVQDGNIPA
+3648 GAVQDGNIPA

-3676 VGHRAAD
+3676 VRHRAAD
-3683 VTEAAVYAGNL
+3683 VAEAAVYAGNL

-3718 AAESKNGFDVNADG
+3718 AAESKSGFDVNADG

-3869 GRMIEQRRSSSY
+3869 GRMMEQRRSSSY

>member
-13 IFLHSVLLLAA
+13 ISLHSVFLLAA

-32 AERYYVSP
+32 AERYYVSLH
-40 RGAGDGSSWQ
+40 GAGDGSSWQ
-50 SPTTLDDAL
+50 SPTTLADAL

-74 STDRANYYVAPADG
+74 STDRENYYVAPAEEG

-101 AGTEATLGE
+101 VGTEATLDE

-146 NNTRADNAV
+146 NDTRADNAV
-155 HVLTLDLEPTD
+155 HVLTLDLEPTA

-189 GENGGGIYVKGSKA
+189 ADGENGGGIYVKGSKD
-203 AGAGAYRIERCFF
+203 AGAYRIERCFF

-231 NAVGGADP
+231 NAVRGADP

-249 NAAGHRAVEE
+249 NAAGRRAVEE
-259 NAGGAVCLDGYGV
+259 NAGGALCLDGYGV

-332 TSPHFHHSAYPEV
+332 TSPQFHHSAYPEV

-401 ALIDRGDD
+401 ALIDMGDD

-454 APDGSDANDGSSWSA
+454 APDGSDANDGSSWDN

-479 RLASTGN
+479 CLASTGD
-486 GRGEVWVKAGTYS
+486 GRGEVWVMAGTYS

-528 KENSR
+528 TENSR
-533 AERKLKLGGMPWEFE
+533 AKRKLKLGGMPWEFE
-548 NVTVFQA
+548 NVTTFQA

-707 GDYTDGDS
+707 GDYTDGDP

-790 ANGTGVAGNDIPMYA
+790 ANGAGVAGNDIPMYA

-853 FSVGGAMSSDDAL
+853 FSVGGAMTDDAL

-957 GSSWA
+957 GSSWT

-967 LNEAIDYFSSLSE
+967 LNEAIDYFASLSE

-1030 WSRDDVPVY
+1030 WSRDAVPVY

-1044 RTVLDGNPDGSF
+1044 RTVLDGNPDGSS

-1066 VESGAHFTLDGFHVV
+1066 VESGARFTLDGFHVV
-1081 GGYATGSS
+1081 GGYAAGSS

-1102 AVVTLRNSFFE
+1102 AAVTLRNSFFE

-1172 GANVTNSFAAGNVDA
+1172 GATVANSFAAGNVDA
-1187 AEGGSSVS
+1187 AEGGSPVS

-1237 SAEASHLINKGTA
+1237 SAEASHIINKGTA
-1250 SASTVDIAQR
+1250 SGLIVDIAQR
-1260 PRNLGGT
+1260 PRDLGGT
-1267 PDLGAYEADLPEKG
+1267 PDLGAYEADLPAAG
-1281 RVYYVRENG
+1281 SVIYVRVNG
-1290 DDLND
+1290 TGDGSSWANAMND
-1295 GLSWNTA
+1295 IYG
-1302 FQTIRMAVETAA
+1302 AVQKAVAA
-1314 KGEVIDGARPSV
+1314 NSDASQRPDV
-1326 WVAAGNYAQDPL
+1326 WVAAGTYSRNP
-1338 SGSNNCFD
+1338 SNNDPACFIIEEGVD
-1346 MADGV
+1346 VYGGFPADGNPGMDDRRPLV
-1351 SVYGSFPKTGNPNMD
+1351 STSIYVEGMD
-1366 ERHPFISDV
+1366 ASEV
-1375 IYHDG
+1375 QK
-1380 TYSSADYETILRPAT
+1380 YETIIQPAT
-1395 ATNDV
+1395 TTISSSDRGSRDV
-1400 RRVLGQ
+1400 NRRVLAQ
-1406 SDEYNPFMYVH
+1406 HDEYSPREF
-1417 PNYTEQTTS
+1417 
-1426 YVYVGAGNGDYD
+1426 
-1438 YSYTEQSGG
+1438 
-1447 GWIYSEKDGGFVDA
+1447 
-1461 SADAA
+1461 
-1466 DRLFHVTAPGYY
+1466 PG
-1478 PVDQADTPTHKYV
+1478 
-1491 TSVERTAYSGWNLDR
+1491 S
-1506 WDPDGWGTGL
+1506 
-1516 DEKTFVYVGS
+1516 
-1526 GKGDYVITEESKGG
+1526 
-1540 WPYGDYSRYASNDN
+1540 
-1554 GDYVEFHEEDYYE
+1554 DYYDNPNFE
-1567 CVADV
+1567 
-1572 ATHKYFSEGYHEV
+1572 TNYYYTGKFEV
-1585 ASRELWNTVRLVKG
+1585 P
-1599 WNYVGSGHGTH
+1599 
-1610 SRGEI
+1610 
-1615 ANVGNGSYKSVT
+1615 
-1627 ASGKHFLYATVW
+1627 TVW

-1644 RDGYLNSDK
+1644 QYGFLNIGDQRSD
-1653 IKFLGSNDHGVGGT
+1653 
-1667 RNGGAGVVLFSNVTL
+1667 GGAGARIYENVTL
-1682 RNSVVYGSQNVSGS
+1682 TNCIVQNNENFQRGYGSESSDSRAGGVYAFGGTLINCYIQQNKLGRTDGS
-1696 KPLRGGGIYC
+1696 RQGESACYGGGVYLNYGTLYNCIIADNEVRAGYADGGGI
-1706 DGGSIVNCYILNSEL
+1706 I
-1721 RFNGTGEA
+1721 
-1729 YGGGCYMYS
+1729 
-1738 GTAYNCVINGNQTY
+1738 
-1752 GGSTDGAGIFIENAE
+1752 IECGE
-1767 FYNNTIVGNRSNGS
+1767 FYNNTVVNNIAEGSNRASGGLRVWVGTTMRDAGF
-1781 ARGNG
+1781 
-1786 GICIWQSG
+1786 SG
-1794 SSSKLTIYNCIVL
+1794 TVKIFNTIMY
-1807 GNEGYRQGTNN
+1807 GNEGLIGVT
-1818 PIYGNKDIARQAG
+1818 GNADLAMSGSHVEVRGSLVPHNGLTVAAPEQWSSADGIFLDSITCPNLSQA
-1831 TIESYNSI
+1831 EW
-1839 FETTVNATGVVYD
+1839 NA
-1852 PTCKAV
+1852 
-1858 GSGNMN
+1858 
-1864 SIFAGYDG
+1864 IFANGTRNY
-1872 KNFRLAGGSPALNMG
+1872 RLSTESKALNMG
-1887 ENVPQVNGKDIVLL
+1887 TNAMSVVRIYPPTPNGWMREVREWNWFGWKYSVETRSGDSKPDGDDWRRAVISLVKGENFNEGSADIDLF

-1915 TVDAGAYELDNKEN
+1915 TVDAGAYERDNKEN
-1929 ISPDNNG
+1929 ISPDING

-2048 GGQTVNGYHVV
+2048 DGQTVNGYHVV
-2059 TFDMEKHVPSNYQ
+2059 TFDMEKHEPSTYQ

-2086 RATSLA
+2086 KATSLA

-2189 LMVLNS
+2189 LMALNS

-2293 GVAAEDMQGVP
+2293 GVAAEDMQGVA

-2340 ENVEITDKDAAAA
+2340 ENVEIADKDAAAA

-2376 RGQGKADHDRTFRIL
+2376 RGQGKAASDRTFRIL

-2439 VGTAYNINS
+2439 DGTAYNINS

-2465 GKRAYSDLNQNGVM
+2465 GQRAYSDLNQNGVM

-2506 IYSDVADNVDV
+2506 IYSDVADNADV

-2625 SDEMSVLAAANTIF
+2625 ADEMSVLAAANTIF

-2645 GHGGAIAAHGSE
+2645 GHGGAVAAHGSE
-2657 WQTGGTVYS
+2657 WQTGGTVNT

-2783 AEGVDDMSQATG
+2783 AVGVDDMSQATG

-2886 STGGTSEDKAVL
+2886 STGGKSEDKAVL

-2974 KTVTLRGLT
+2974 KTVTLHGLT

-3047 TVVNATFAN
+3047 TVVNSTFAN
-3056 NGDAITG
+3056 NGDAITS

-3075 GNGITTDEANH
+3075 GKGITTDEAKH

-3120 LNKGSNDLYSTHVG
+3120 LNKGSNDLYSTHVQ
-3134 VSPTAD
+3134 VSPMAD

-3226 ISDVKVYGGMNNEVA
+3226 VSDVKVYGGMNNEVA
-3241 AGENDDDKAASLISQ
+3241 VGENDDDKAASLISQ

-3267 TIDDLTVSAASLF
+3267 TIDNLTVSAASLF

-3295 LSTSVVGNVTVD
+3295 LSTSVVGNVTVN
-3307 GGTVYNSYVE
+3307 GGTVYNSYVA

-3419 DADRPSDRHVVY
+3419 EADRPSDRHVVY
-3431 VREGIELGLGDG
+3431 VREGVELGLGDG

-3533 SAAWVALTDLKADRV
+3533 STAWVALTDLKADRV

-3587 EPWSSPDAVSE
+3587 EPWCSPDTVSE
-3598 RFTHAENMGWN
+3598 KFTHAENMGWN

-3638 SGLPTWNRET
+3638 SGLPTWNRGT
-3648 GDVQDGNIPA
+3648 RAVQDGNIPA

-3676 VGHRAAD
+3676 VSHRVAD
-3683 VTEAAVYAGNL
+3683 VAEAAVYAGNL

-3718 AAESKNGFDVNADG
+3718 AAESKSGFDVNADG
-3732 VKWMNGKADVPQIYM
+3732 VKWMNGKADMPQIYM

-3801 GTLTDLKEV
+3801 GTLTDLKEA

-3830 RRIDETSVLDGVQ
+3830 LRIDEASVLDGVQ

-3869 GRMIEQRRSSSY
+3869 GRMIGQRRSSSY

-3889 GVYLVEVECE
+3889 GVYLIEVECE

-3906 KVLVK
+3906 KVLVE